1 MDAESI
7 ASANSKNIP
16 THLTFSDDS
25 SVPVV
30 PRTNDNERQFTSNNS
45 VTSIRSESRAY
56 VQQPRTPRSAA
67 SMRSARARSD
77 GNPTPALESNNNT
90 NTNPAE
96 NDFSVG
102 LYCLAVLRNKEDDN
116 VTSYKGTC
124 HCKAIKFEMLAP
136 KELVIKT
143 SNDGDAAKDKIH
155 YRYTIIKTTHFEISQ
170 GQDSLTTYYVE
181 TAPKTRYYIRKAQGA
196 RAFCKRC
203 GVHILYAPSKN
214 SPFMHINVNCFPNI
228 SSSLPSPPL
237 PLTSSATD
245 ITTRDSSDNIL
256 LQILQAGQTR
266 TTDMV
271 NSLRGAASQFQEFIV
286 LPLLGSLRTWNTP
299 KGE

>member
-7 ASANSKNIP
+7 ASADSKNIP

-25 SVPVV
+25 SVP
-30 PRTNDNERQFTSNNS
+30 RTNNYQRQLSSNNS
-45 VTSIRSESRAY
+45 VTSIRSENRAY
-56 VQQPRTPRSAA
+56 VRPRTPRSAP
-67 SMRSARARSD
+67 SMRSARARGD
-77 GNPTPALESNNNT
+77 GNPTPALET
-90 NTNPAE
+90 NNPAD

-124 HCKAIKFEMLAP
+124 HCQSIKFEMLAP

-143 SNDGDAAKDKIH
+143 SNDGDAAKAKIH
-155 YRYTIIKTTHFEISQ
+155 YRYTKIKTSHFEISQ

-228 SSSLPSPPL
+228 SLSLPSPL
-237 PLTSSATD
+237 PLASAATE

-256 LQILQAGQTR
+256 LKILQAGQTR

-271 NSLRGAASQFQEFIV
+271 NSLREAASQFRDLIV
-286 LPLLGSLRTWNTP
+286 LPILGSLWTWNTP